1 MNDSSAPPDCS
12 TTSSNDVGFIAQEIS
27 TFFPDTIT
35 LTSNTYDTMVGAGTI
50 TIGNATGYTIGTGVS
65 YTGGGSGYTI
75 ANGSTVTLDGISTAI
90 FNWKNEEFV
99 DCMPD
104 INRIEDMCKEYPGL
118 AIAFEKFK
126 TTYNIVK
133 DDYDNPKDKK

>member
-12 TTSSNDVGFIAQEIS
+12 TTSSNDVGFIAEEIT

-35 LTSNTYDTMVGAGTI
+35 LTSNAYDTMIGSGTI
-50 TIGNATGYTIGTGVS
+50 TIGNATGYTVGTGVS
-65 YTGGGSGYTI
+65 YTGSGSAGTAMGGTYTI
-75 ANGSTVTLDGISTAI
+75 GNVNASTFS
-90 FNWKNEEFV
+90 WKNEEFV

-104 INRIEDMCKEYPGL
+104 INRIENMCKEYPGL

>member
-12 TTSSNDVGFIAQEIS
+12 TTSSNDVGFIAQEIT

-35 LTSNTYDTMVGAGTI
+35 LTSNAYDTMVGSGTI

-65 YTGGGSGYTI
+65 YTGSGSAGTAMGGTYTI
-75 ANGSTVTLDGISTAI
+75 GNLNASTFS
-90 FNWKNEEFV
+90 WKNEEFV

-104 INRIEDMCKEYPGL
+104 INRIENMCKEYPGL

>member
-12 TTSSNDVGFIAQEIS
+12 TTSNNDVGFIAQEIS
-27 TFFPDTIT
+27 TIFPDTVT
-35 LTSNTYDTMVGAGTI
+35 LTSNAYDTMVGSGTI

-65 YTGGGSGYTI
+65 YTGSGSAGTAMGGTYTI
-75 ANGSTVTLDGISTAI
+75 GNLNASTFS
-90 FNWKNEEFV
+90 WKNEEFV

-104 INRIEDMCKEYPGL
+104 INRIENMCKEYPGL

>member
-12 TTSSNDVGFIAQEIS
+12 TTSSNDVGFIAEEIT

-35 LTSNTYDTMVGAGTI
+35 LTSNAYDTMAGTNII
-50 TIGNATGYTIGTGVS
+50 TIGNATGYTVGTGVS
-65 YTGGGSGYTI
+65 YTGSGSAGTAMGGTYTI
-75 ANGSTVTLDGISTAI
+75 GNVNASTFS
-90 FNWKNEEFV
+90 WKNEEFV

-104 INRIEDMCKEYPGL
+104 INRIENMCKEYPGL

-133 DDYDNPKDKK
+133 DDYDNQKDKK

>member
-1 MNDSSAPPDCS
+1 MNDSSAPLDCS
-12 TTSSNDVGFIAQEIS
+12 TTSSNDVGFIAQEI
-27 TFFPDTIT
+27 TTILPDTIT
-35 LTSNTYDTMVGAGTI
+35 LTSNAYDTMASSNIITFAGNATSYTISGSGSAGTAMGGTY
-50 TIGNATGYTIGTGVS
+50 TIGNVNA
-65 YTGGGSGYTI
+65 
-75 ANGSTVTLDGISTAI
+75 STFS
-90 FNWKNEEFV
+90 WKNEEFV

-104 INRIEDMCKEYPGL
+104 INRIENMCKEYPGL

>member
-12 TTSSNDVGFIAQEIS
+12 TTSSNDVGFIAQEIT

-35 LTSNTYDTMVGAGTI
+35 LTSNAYDTMASSNII
-50 TIGNATGYTIGTGVS
+50 TLDGNATSYTISSNGNVGIGTI
-65 YTGGGSGYTI
+65 SGLS
-75 ANGSTVTLDGISTAI
+75 ASTFS
-90 FNWKNEEFV
+90 WKNEEFV

-104 INRIEDMCKEYPGL
+104 INRIENMCKEYPGL

-126 TTYNIVK
+126 TTYNIEK

>member
-12 TTSSNDVGFIAQEIS
+12 TTSNNDVGFIAQEIS
-27 TFFPDTIT
+27 TIFPDTVT
-35 LTSNTYDTMVGAGTI
+35 LTSNAYDTMVGVGTI
-50 TIGNATGYTIGTGVS
+50 TTGYTIGTGVS
-65 YTGGGSGYTI
+65 YTGGGSGGTFTI
-75 ANGSTVTLDGISTAI
+75 NADSINTHTFS
-90 FNWKNEEFV
+90 WKNEEFV
-99 DCMPD
+99 DCMPN